1 MRRLS
6 MILVLGLVASLSN
19 ACVASRKFVRKE
31 VKTSADSVTT
41 AMNTRIDKTDGE
53 VSEVRDGVT
62 RVDGKV
68 TAVDGRVSS
77 LDAKTNTRFD
87 TVNGEVKVVDQKA
100 ATAQTSADRAASA
113 VVTLDDK
120 FQNRNQFSV
129 AGEKAI
135 LFRFDSAKLDSK
147 YQSDLEEVAGVL
159 QKNPDALLVL
169 EGRTDAKGDSDYNVK
184 LGERRVDSVKRF
196 LAVEKGVPI
205 YRIHEI
211 SFGAAKPVAENKT
224 REGREQNRAVV
235 VTILVPKATAAGS
248 STSMRTNP

>member
-6 MILVLGLVASLSN
+6 MILVLSLVASLST

-31 VKTSADSVTT
+31 VKTSSDSLST
-41 AMNTRIDKTDGE
+41 AMNTRMDKTDGE
-53 VSEVRDGVT
+53 VSEVKDGVT
-62 RVDGKV
+62 RVDGRV

-87 TVNGEVKVVDQKA
+87 SVNNDVKAVDQKA
-100 ATAQTSADRAASA
+100 GTAQTSAERANSA
-113 VVTLDDK
+113 VVMLDDK

-129 AGEKAI
+129 AGEKSI

-147 YQSDLEEVAGVL
+147 YQSDLEEVVAVL

-169 EGRTDAKGDSDYNVK
+169 EGRTDAKGDQDYNVK

-224 REGREQNRAVV
+224 REGRELNRAVV